1 MRPKGTA
8 AELERR
14 RREAVGLWK
23 QGMTQAAVAEAL
35 GTSEASVSRWKKA
48 WQADGPQAL
57 AAKPH
62 PGKPP
67 RLTPPQRRRL
77 GQLLREGPRKHGYG
91 TELWTLA
98 RVAELI
104 RRRFG
109 VRYHPG
115 HVWYLLRGMGWS
127 CQKPQR
133 RARERDE
140 AAIRRWRQQDWS
152 RIKKRPKDRPQPRL
166 RG

>member
-14 RREAVGLWK
+14 RRQAVGLWK
-23 QGMTQAAVAEAL
+23 QGMTQVAVAEAM

-48 WQADGPQAL
+48 WHEGGPEAL

-67 RLTPPQRRRL
+67 RLTAAQRQRL
-77 GQLLREGPRKHGYG
+77 SELLREGPRQHGYG

-115 HVWYLLRGMGWS
+115 HVWYLLRGIGWS

-140 AAIRRWRQQDWS
+140 PAIAQWGQADWR
-152 RIKKRPKDRPQPRL
+152 RIKKRPKHRPKPRL
-166 RG
+166 LG

>member
-14 RREAVGLWK
+14 RRQAVGLWK
-23 QGMTQAAVAEAL
+23 QGMSQVAVAEAL
-35 GTSEASVSRWKKA
+35 GTSEASVSRWKGA
-48 WQADGPQAL
+48 WQEGGPEAL

-67 RLTPPQRRRL
+67 RLTAAQRRRL
-77 GQLLREGPRKHGYG
+77 GELLREGPRQHGYG

-115 HVWYLLRGMGWS
+115 HVWYLLR
-127 CQKPQR
+127 
-133 RARERDE
+133 ERDE
-140 AAIRRWRQQDWS
+140 LAIQRWRQHEWP
-152 RIKKRPKDRPQPRL
+152 RIKKRPKDRPQHRL
-166 RG
+166 LG